1 MAADK
6 DMHMRTHLYKYA
18 HLHNDSEWVFFDVGL
33 QVNSRATQAR
43 NITPCVVT
51 SQKSQVKHKTA
62 NIASNGVGPAR
73 RAGGRQSYFLIRP
86 S

>member
-33 QVNSRATQAR
+33 QVNSRAIPKLATKR
-43 NITPCVVT
+43 
-51 SQKSQVKHKTA
+51 
-62 NIASNGVGPAR
+62 PA
-73 RAGGRQSYFLIRP
+73 
-86 S
+86 